1 VKISELAQTTGVTVD
16 TLRYYEKQGLLNA
29 PLRRG
34 QRVPQPTKHAMLQR
48 VRFVRSAQT
57 LGFSLAQIREILP
70 ELDQGRMGRTG
81 LEARLNAKI
90 AEIDARFAEL
100 RALRRE
106 LVDTLAS
113 LSCEVGVPLTLATTT
128 RCKGSRMKAA
138 PALRHHRR
146 PARRGHRLD
155 DGVPLFL

>member
-1 VKISELAQTTGVTVD
+1 MKISELAQTTGVTVD

-29 PLRRG
+29 PLRQENGYRAYEA
-34 QRVPQPTKHAMLQR
+34 RDVQR

-57 LGFSLAQIREILP
+57 LGFSLAQIRKILP
-70 ELDQGRMGRTG
+70 ELDQGRMGRKG
-81 LEARLNAKI
+81 LEEKLNAKI

-106 LVDTLAS
+106 LVNTLAS

-128 RCKGSRMKAA
+128 RAKAVA
-138 PALRHHRR
+138 
-146 PARRGHRLD
+146 
-155 DGVPLFL
+155 

>member
-1 VKISELAQTTGVTVD
+1 MKISELAQSTGVTAD

-29 PLRRG
+29 PRRQG
-34 QRVPQPTKHAMLQR
+34 NGYRSYSAADAQR

-70 ELDQGRMGRTG
+70 ELDQGRMGRADI
-81 LEARLNAKI
+81 EARLNAKI

-100 RALRRE
+100 RRLRQE

-113 LSCEVGVPLTLATTT
+113 LTCEEGVPVTVVASTRRVQRKPVAAAT
-128 RCKGSRMKAA
+128 RQKAA
-138 PALRHHRR
+138 A
-146 PARRGHRLD
+146 
-155 DGVPLFL
+155 